1 MNVRAFLSAF
11 IIMTFIIAG
20 LLALVAWNEPSL
32 RNSVYSDFA
41 IGALLAGLLAVKWYE
56 VTRK

>member
-20 LLALVAWNEPSL
+20 LLALVAWNEPSI
-32 RNSVYSDFA
+32 RNGVYSDFA
-41 IGALLAGLLAVKWYE
+41 IGSLLAGLLVVKWYE